1 VIELNSEG
9 EIGLAFCAQ
18 CGTELPEDAR
28 FCPSCGTPVLEKAEE
43 PTTREHRTMK
53 VGEKPR
59 VVIHQRT
66 PGRIEVKKGTD
77 GEVLVDLDLRERGDM
92 DWSVTQ
98 DGNVVTIRTRALV
111 HPLRWHRYFLSGSPR
126 AEIAVSVPAETD
138 LDISTSIDQVA
149 ITGIKGTLSTES
161 SVARISMDECAGNI
175 RVVGKTGT
183 IDLRNIKGTTTVD
196 STTGPAT
203 LENVNGTVS
212 VRNTT
217 GPIKFSGSLSSG
229 ENWFRTSTGPI
240 EITLQPQPDLKVE
253 AYSRLGR
260 VTCIPELADQH
271 YERGQY
277 TGRLGNGT
285 GKLIA
290 ETTIGSITIRH

>member
-1 VIELNSEG
+1 MINCNSQG
-9 EIGLAFCAQ
+9 EIGLAFCVK
-18 CGTELPEDAR
+18 CGAELPEGAS
-28 FCPSCGTPVLEKAEE
+28 FCPSCGTAVVEKVEE
-43 PTTREHRTMK
+43 PTREHRTLK

-66 PGRIEVKKGTD
+66 PGRIDVKKGSD
-77 GEVLVDLDLRERGDM
+77 GEVLVDLDLRERRDM

-98 DGNVVTIRTRALV
+98 DGSVVTIRTRALV
-111 HPLRWHRYFLSGSPR
+111 HPLRWHRYFLSGGPR

-138 LDISTSIDQVA
+138 LDVSTSIDQVA
-149 ITGIKGTLSTES
+149 IAGIKGALSIES
-161 SVARISMDECAGNI
+161 SVGKIIIEECEGNI
-175 RVVGKTGT
+175 RVIGKTGP

-212 VRNTT
+212 VHNTT

-240 EITLQPQPDLKVE
+240 EITLQPPSDLKVE

-260 VTCIPELADQH
+260 VTCVPELADSR
-271 YERGQY
+271 YERGQC

-290 ETTIGSITIRH
+290 ETTIGAITIRH